1 MKIYSLVIGFAIA
14 VAKTAAFFLS
24 VKHRKPP
31 SYTLVAATQKP
42 TAAALDKD
50 VNVRTIQAQWAEQEA
65 HLKQME
71 NALRND
77 PDLENILEQENNVV
91 NKEFMEQ
98 EYHRHDSFLKEVEH
112 SILTDPDLAGVV
124 EVNDSKQANDINS
137 GYMEREAHKHD
148 SFLNEIE
155 YSIEN
160 DPDLL

>member
-1 MKIYSLVIGFAIA
+1 M
-14 VAKTAAFFLS
+14 
-24 VKHRKPP
+24 
-31 SYTLVAATQKP
+31 
-42 TAAALDKD
+42 
-50 VNVRTIQAQWAEQEA
+50 EQE
-65 HLKQME
+65 
-71 NALRND
+71 
-77 PDLENILEQENNVV
+77 ENIV

-98 EYHRHDSFLKEVEH
+98 EYYRHDSFLNEVEH
-112 SILTDPDLAGVV
+112 SILTDPYLAGVV